1 MDGELLRPDQS
12 EDRPRS
18 GSEITPAILTATALK
33 VRYNEQIVLDGASLT
48 IHERDRI
55 GMVGRN
61 GSGKSTFLRILAG
74 LQQPDSGEITRRRD
88 LMIGYLPQEFSLDT
102 ALNVEQNI
110 RAGAQHI
117 LDLIHDFENLPAES
131 SRHHTIEQQIQQHD
145 GWQLDTRIAI
155 AMEKLN

>member
-48 IHERDRI
+48 IHERDRL

-61 GSGKSTFLRILAG
+61 GSGKSTFLKILAG
-74 LQQPDSGEITRRRD
+74 LQTADAGAVTQRRD
-88 LMIGYLPQEFSLDT
+88 LVIGYLPQAFALDRGLT
-102 ALNVEQNI
+102 VTENI
-110 RAGAQHI
+110 RLGARHV
-117 LDLIHDFENLPAES
+117 LELIREFETLPAAS
-131 SRHHTIEQQIQQHD
+131 KKH
-145 GWQLDTRIAI
+145 
-155 AMEKLN
+155 